1 MRGCLRV
8 LARISVIE
16 FLRACA
22 RMCVRACVYVS
33 ARKAF
38 RVTVHITNNGHLQ
51 GYLLEFHNLSRLI
64 TVLLSILCLKM
75 YYCLG

>member
-8 LARISVIE
+8 LARICVIE
-16 FLRACA
+16 CVRACV
-22 RMCVRACVYVS
+22 RMCVCVCVRACVYVR

-51 GYLLEFHNLSRLI
+51 GYLLEFHNLSRLMPRSR
-64 TVLLSILCLKM
+64 VV
-75 YYCLG
+75 G